1 MKKRLLPVTMI
12 TLLGALALF
21 GCAGKAS
28 ANAGIYGKYIDIVS
42 EADPKKW
49 DGFVLVDLD
58 GDGVMELF
66 ATCINGEREDESI
79 QPYMIVGNN
88 NGETVINDELQD
100 GVAGAG
106 GYRGTLYC
114 LEGKGLLHESMTYAP
129 FGVPADTIYVLKN
142 GKIEISGQGEFSVD
156 DYDGTEDDEW
166 DPFEHGSWKWDGES
180 VTEDEYYEK
189 VKEATT
195 DTEGTSM
202 SEMEWK
208 SKEDIQKEL
217 KTLSE

>member
-21 GCAGKAS
+21 GCAGKS
-28 ANAGIYGKYIDIVS
+28 NANAGIYGKYLTIVS

-49 DGFVLVDLD
+49 DGFALIDLD
-58 GDGVMELF
+58 GDGVKELF
-66 ATCINGEREDESI
+66 ATCIDGEREDESI
-79 QPYMIVGNN
+79 QPYMIVGQN

-129 FGVPADTIYVLKN
+129 FGVPADAIYVLKN
-142 GKIEISGQGEFSVD
+142 GKIEISDQGEFSVEVG
-156 DYDGTEDDEW
+156 DGSEDEDW
-166 DPFEHGSWKWDGES
+166 DPFENGSWTWNGEN
-180 VTEDEYYEK
+180 VTEEEYYKK
-189 VKEATT
+189 VKDATG
-195 DTEGTSM
+195 DTEGISM
-202 SEMEWK
+202 SEIEWK
-208 SKEDIQKEL
+208 SKDDIQNEL
-217 KTLSE
+217 KALSE